1 MRIAYVARV
10 SFLHRPARIAILHM
24 IIILLNDNYI

>member
-10 SFLHRPARIAILHM
+10 SFLHRRARIAILHM
-24 IIILLNDNYI
+24 IIILLNDNYN